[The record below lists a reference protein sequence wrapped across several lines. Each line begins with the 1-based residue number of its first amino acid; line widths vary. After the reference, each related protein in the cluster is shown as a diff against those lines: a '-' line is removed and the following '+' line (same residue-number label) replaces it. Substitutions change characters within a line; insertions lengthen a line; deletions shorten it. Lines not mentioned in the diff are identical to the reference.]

1 MGLADKNKAA
11 HVRSAKKWLEKAEKS
26 FDNQA
31 TVQGELNL
39 MLAEAEMEN
48 LRKKRGRRS
57 RLQTAAAAMLC
68 LLCLGG
74 AFWFKQQMTAGQPMP
89 IEKTAAETVVPTLP
103 KETTSVPTEDTP
115 ADTVQAIPDMMPD
128 NTALGSSE
136 ASPAAVPIL
145 QAETGRERSLEETAP
160 PPVHHTAPAAKQVL
174 TERQVQEAVQDARH
188 SLRGTVIQK

>member
-39 MLAEAEMEN
+39 MLAEAEMET
-48 LRKKRGRRS
+48 LRKKRGKRS
-57 RLQTAAAAMLC
+57 RLQAAAAAMLC

-74 AFWFKQQMTAGQPMP
+74 AFWLKQQMTAGQPMP
-89 IEKTAAETVVPTLP
+89 IEKTAAEAAVPTLP
-103 KETTSVPTEDTP
+103 RETPSVPAEDPP
-115 ADTVQAIPDMMPD
+115 ADDVQAVPDTIPDS
-128 NTALGSSE
+128 TAPGSSE
-136 ASPAAVPIL
+136 ASPAAAPIL
-145 QAETGRERSLEETAP
+145 QAETGREPSQAETAP

-188 SLRGTVIQK
+188 SLRGTAIQK

>member
-1 MGLADKNKAA
+1 
-11 HVRSAKKWLEKAEKS
+11 
-26 FDNQA
+26 
-31 TVQGELNL
+31 
-39 MLAEAEMEN
+39 
-48 LRKKRGRRS
+48 
-57 RLQTAAAAMLC
+57 
-68 LLCLGG
+68 
-74 AFWFKQQMTAGQPMP
+74 MP

-103 KETTSVPTEDTP
+103 KETPSVPTEDTP

-160 PPVHHTAPAAKQVL
+160 PHVDHTAPAAKQVL

>member
-68 LLCLGG
+68 LLCL
-74 AFWFKQQMTAGQPMP
+74 
-89 IEKTAAETVVPTLP
+89 
-103 KETTSVPTEDTP
+103 
-115 ADTVQAIPDMMPD
+115 
-128 NTALGSSE
+128 
-136 ASPAAVPIL
+136 
-145 QAETGRERSLEETAP
+145 
-160 PPVHHTAPAAKQVL
+160 
-174 TERQVQEAVQDARH
+174 
-188 SLRGTVIQK
+188 